1 MNKIITISR
10 FNGSGGK
17 EIGRALA
24 KLLDIPFYD
33 SVLISKAA
41 EESGYSKQAFDE
53 AESKATSKFVYNTSQ
68 ASGRRSTPRHK
79 FDYSSLSLDTRVF
92 LAQSN
97 IIRSMAAEGPC
108 VIVGRCADYV
118 LMDRPNVVSVFI
130 WADEAARIKRLMD
143 VNGFDK
149 MQAKEY
155 MKETDRNRMNY
166 YNYHT
171 DGKWGL
177 SDNYNLS
184 IRSDGIEIEKSAE
197 VIKTYV
203 EYYRR

>member
-33 SVLISKAA
+33 SLLISKAA
-41 EESGYSKQAFDE
+41 EESGYSKKAFDE
-53 AESKATSKFVYNTSQ
+53 AEGKATSKLGYNSDK
-68 ASGRRSTPRHK
+68 ASRKSSIRRRK
-79 FDYSSLSLDTRVF
+79 FDYNSLSLDTRIF

-97 IIRSMAAEGPC
+97 IIRSIAAEGPC

-118 LMDRPNVVSVFI
+118 LMDNPDVVSVFV
-130 WADEAARIKRLMD
+130 WADEDARIKRLMD
-143 VNGFDK
+143 VNGFDR

-184 IRSDGIEIEKSAE
+184 IRSDGIEIENSAK
-197 VIKTYV
+197 VIKDYI
-203 EYYRR
+203 EYYRK